1 MNGTVVNIHPF
12 PDVLTRTY
20 YDLIKRWGWEDF
32 VILYENKESLLRVG
46 ELVKI
51 FDPSEHTVV
60 LKQLDTIKLQGEY
73 R

>member
-1 MNGTVVNIHPF
+1 MVNIHPF

-20 YDLIKRWGWEDF
+20 YDLIRRWAWKDF

-46 ELVKI
+46 ELVKL
-51 FDPSEHTVV
+51 FDPTEHKVV
-60 LKQLDTIKLQGEY
+60 LKQLDPIKLQEDY